1 MSLFRQFPDLCF
13 ILEGVANVAEKPEDS
28 LQVGWSVIASEGE
41 CEAGERGRSRGDSA
55 EIPAESRPHRQVLPC
70 DTQEAWGWGERP

>member
-13 ILEGVANVAEKPEDS
+13 ILEGVANITEKPEDS
-28 LQVGWSVIASEGE
+28 LQVGWSVIASEDE
-41 CEAGERGRSRGDSA
+41 CEAGRSRDDGA
-55 EIPAESRPHRQVLPC
+55 ESPAESRPQRQVLPY